1 MYNEDW
7 LNLLEKLD
15 NIQQETYTLSRKEIE
30 AILDIDLELMRKDE
44 KLEAIQ
50 IVLDESEE

>member
-1 MYNEDW
+1 MYNEYW

-30 AILDIDLELMRKDE
+30 AILDIDLELMEKVE

-50 IVLDESEE
+50 IILDESEE

>member
-50 IVLDESEE
+50 IVLDESED